1 MIDFHVHLDLYP
13 DPVSVVQR
21 CGELGVYTL
30 SVTTTPSAWERTSA
44 LSSGLPRIRTA
55 LGLHPQLAQQRKHEL
70 ALFRELIGKAHY
82 IGEIGLDGSQECKP
96 FWHDQIDVFHEVL
109 DLCTRYGG
117 RILSIHS
124 RRAASEALRSLRTYP
139 SAGVPILHWFTG
151 TDKELR
157 DAIELGCWFSIGP
170 AMLSSTKS
178 RKQIAMMP
186 LDRVLTESD
195 GPFAQQEGRPLY
207 PWDVS
212 YTFDHLA
219 NIWSISMSKLE
230 STLHQ
235 NLRRLGAF
243 VAEK

>member
-13 DPVSVVQR
+13 DPVLVVQR
-21 CGELGVYTL
+21 CSELDIYVL

-44 LSSGLPRIRTA
+44 LSFSLPRVRTA

-70 ALFRELIGKAHY
+70 ALFQELIGKAHY

-96 FWHDQIDVFHEVL
+96 FWNDQIDVFHEVL
-109 DLCTRYGG
+109 DLCSRYGG

-124 RRAASEALRSLRTYP
+124 RRAASEVLRSLRTYP

-157 DAIELGCWFSIGP
+157 DAIELGCWFSVGP
-170 AMLSSTKS
+170 AMLSSPKS
-178 RKQIAMMP
+178 RKQIAMLP

-212 YTFDHLA
+212 YALDHLA
-219 NIWSISMSKLE
+219 DIWSISMSKLE
-230 STLHQ
+230 SLLHQ
-235 NLRRLGAF
+235 NLRRLGAL